1 MNSDGRL
8 ADRSDPVEVA
18 IDGFAHG
25 GEGVGRIEGKVV
37 LVAGALPGERVRV
50 RVTEDHPRWSRAE
63 LLDVLVASADRVT
76 PPCVYVGSCGGCDL
90 QHVRPDAA
98 RALKTR
104 VVREQLARLGRLG
117 GEADRLVEDCRI
129 AGPDLGYRNHV
140 QLHADADGRLGFH
153 RAGSHDVVPI
163 DTCIVADEQV
173 SELRT
178 LVGDGTGAREVSLRA
193 LGADR
198 AVVLTPGPGSLQVP
212 EGEMTVALRSEDRA
226 PVVLRGAGLLHT
238 EVAGIGLRVPLD
250 AFFQV
255 NSAGAEA
262 LVALVLELVGDV
274 TARDVWD
281 LYAGVGLLALPLARA
296 GAHVLAVESGRRAAA
311 AAPGPPAPPA
321 RPAPPAARLNA
332 ELHGLDVT
340 VVDERVEK
348 VTARGAGGDRSLPA
362 PEIVVADPP
371 RAGLGRRVV
380 EDLVTMTPERIV
392 LVACDV
398 ASLARDVRDLT
409 ELGYRLERAVPLDL
423 FPMTHHVETVAAF
436 RRARA

>member
-1 MNSDGRL
+1 MSGVSDGRL

-18 IDGFAHG
+18 VDGFAHG

-37 LVAGALPGERVRV
+37 LIAGALPGERVRV
-50 RVTEDHPRWSRAE
+50 RITEDHPRWSRAA
-63 LLDVLVASADRVT
+63 LLDVLVASPDRVE
-76 PPCVYVGSCGGCDL
+76 PPCAYVGSCGGCDL

-117 GEADRLVEDCRI
+117 GAADRLVEDCRS

-140 QLHADADGRLGFH
+140 QLHADPEGRLGFH

-163 DTCIVADEQV
+163 EHCIVADEQV
-173 SELRT
+173 AQLRT

-193 LGADR
+193 LGVDR
-198 AVVLTPGPGSLQVP
+198 AVVLTPGAGALDVP

-226 PVVLRGAGLLHT
+226 PVVLRGAGLLHA

-262 LVALVLELVGDV
+262 LVELVLELAGDV

-281 LYAGVGLLALPLARA
+281 LYAGVGLLSLPLARA
-296 GAHVLAVESGRRAAA
+296 GAHVLAVESVRSAAD
-311 AAPGPPAPPA
+311 
-321 RPAPPAARLNA
+321 AARLNA
-332 ELHGLDVT
+332 ELAGLDVT
-340 VVDERVEK
+340 VIDERVER

-362 PEIVVADPP
+362 PELVVADPP

-380 EDLVTMTPERIV
+380 EDLVAMTPERIV

-436 RRARA
+436 RRDTSAAPR

>member
-1 MNSDGRL
+1 MSSDGRL

-50 RVTEDHPRWSRAE
+50 RVTEDRPRWSRAE
-63 LLDVLVASADRVT
+63 LLDVLVASPDRVT

-117 GEADRLVEDCRI
+117 READRLVEDCRV

-140 QLHADADGRLGFH
+140 QLHADAEGRLGFH
-153 RAGSHDVVPI
+153 RSGSHDVVPI
-163 DTCIVADEQV
+163 DTCLVADEQV

-198 AVVLTPGPGSLQVP
+198 AVVLTPGPGALQVP
-212 EGEMTVALRSEDRA
+212 EGELSVALRSEDRA
-226 PVVLRGAGLLHT
+226 PVILRGAGLLHT

-262 LVALVLELVGDV
+262 LVALVLELVGEV

-296 GAHVLAVESGRRAAA
+296 GAHVLAVESVRSAAD
-311 AAPGPPAPPA
+311 
-321 RPAPPAARLNA
+321 AARLNA
-332 ELHGLDVT
+332 ELHDLDVT
-340 VVDERVEK
+340 VLDERVER

-380 EDLVTMTPERIV
+380 EDLVAMTPERIV

-409 ELGYRLERAVPLDL
+409 ELGYQLERAVPLDL

>member
-1 MNSDGRL
+1 MTRGTMSDGRL
-8 ADRSDPVEVA
+8 AQRSDPVEVSV
-18 IDGFAHG
+18 DGFAHG

-50 RVTEDHPRWSRAE
+50 RITEDHPRWSRAE
-63 LLDVLVASADRVT
+63 LLDVLVPSPDRVV
-76 PPCVYVGSCGGCDL
+76 PPCRYVGSCGGCDL

-104 VVREQLARLGRLG
+104 VIREQLARLGRLG
-117 GEADRLVEDCRI
+117 SDADRLVEDCRV

-140 QLHADADGRLGFH
+140 QLHADAQGQLGFH

-163 DTCIVADEQV
+163 EHCLVADEQV
-173 SELRT
+173 AQLRT

-193 LGADR
+193 LGTDR
-198 AVVLTPGPGSLQVP
+198 AVVLTPGSGSVEVP
-212 EGEMTVALRSEDRA
+212 DGEMTVALRSEDRA

-238 EVAGIGLRVPLD
+238 EVAGISLRVPLD

-262 LVALVLELVGDV
+262 LVALVLELAGDV

-281 LYAGVGLLALPLARA
+281 LYAGVGLLSLPLARA
-296 GAHVLAVESGRRAAA
+296 GAHVLAVESVRSAAD
-311 AAPGPPAPPA
+311 
-321 RPAPPAARLNA
+321 AARLNA
-332 ELHGLDVT
+332 ELHALDVT
-340 VVDERVEK
+340 VLDERVER
-348 VTARGAGGDRSLPA
+348 VTSRGASGDRSLPA
-362 PEIVVADPP
+362 PEIIIADPP
-371 RAGLGRRVV
+371 RAGLGRKVV
-380 EDLVTMTPERIV
+380 EDLVAMTPERIV

-409 ELGYRLERAVPLDL
+409 ELGYPLERAVPLDL

>member
-1 MNSDGRL
+1 MSGVSDGRL

-18 IDGFAHG
+18 VDGFAHG

-37 LVAGALPGERVRV
+37 LIAGALPGERVRV
-50 RVTEDHPRWSRAE
+50 RITEDHPRWSRAV
-63 LLDVLVASADRVT
+63 LLDVLVASPDRIE
-76 PPCVYVGSCGGCDL
+76 PPCTYVGSCGGCDL

-117 GEADRLVEDCRI
+117 AAADRLVEDCRS

-140 QLHADADGRLGFH
+140 QLHADPEGRLGFH

-163 DTCIVADEQV
+163 EHCIVADEQV

-198 AVVLTPGPGSLQVP
+198 AVVLTPGAGALDVP

-226 PVVLRGAGLLHT
+226 PVVLRGAGLLHA

-262 LVALVLELVGDV
+262 LVALVLELAGDV

-281 LYAGVGLLALPLARA
+281 LYAGVGLLSLPLARA
-296 GAHVLAVESGRRAAA
+296 GAHVLAVESVRSAAD
-311 AAPGPPAPPA
+311 
-321 RPAPPAARLNA
+321 AARLNA
-332 ELHGLDVT
+332 ELAGLDVN
-340 VVDERVEK
+340 VIDERVER
-348 VTARGAGGDRSLPA
+348 VTARGAQGDRSLPA
-362 PEIVVADPP
+362 PEIVIADPP

-380 EDLVTMTPERIV
+380 EDLVAMTPERIV

-436 RRARA
+436 RRDTGARTR